1 MKESLNLPHN
11 ADLEEI
17 VVCAAIRFKNES
29 DEWIVIPSI
38 RHFDKNTHLLLDA
51 LGHSVADKRVYEQ
64 GFLTNKYRYV
74 DREEAL
80 IIAKAQGQIT
90 RKFYNYKELFSEN
103 LY

>member
-11 ADLEEI
+11 ADLEQI
-17 VVCAAIRFKNES
+17 VVCSAIRFKNES

-80 IIAKAQGQIT
+80 IIEDSVEVTCKLWEFVSEV
-90 RKFYNYKELFSEN
+90 RFLLF
-103 LY
+103 